1 MARKTYTIDL
11 EGKSLTAEFGNY
23 AAQANGSVMV
33 YFGDTV
39 VLVTACMSKEPRE
52 GIDFFPLLVDY
63 EEKLYAVG
71 KIPGSWGRRE
81 GKPTETAVLNARL
94 IDRPIRPL
102 FPDGFRNDVQ
112 IVATVLSVD
121 NDYAPEVAATIGASL
136 ALLVSDIPFD
146 LPMAGVRVGL
156 ADGKFLLNPTIKEQ
170 ENCDMYI
177 MVSGTSEAITMVE
190 AGASEI
196 SEEEALESIFF
207 AHEYIKKICAW
218 QETIR
223 QEIGKPKLE
232 VPLATPDVQLQE
244 RIKELGLSKMSTALR
259 VFDKQERAAA
269 VDAVRAEILEDLLK
283 EMGGEAFAEKEKE
296 INSLIDELEANEVRR
311 MITEE
316 KIRPDGRA
324 LTEIRPIRCDVGIL
338 PRAHGTGMFHRG
350 QTQVLS
356 VCTLGALHDVQ
367 LLDGLTEEESKR
379 YIHHYNFPGFS
390 VGEVRPMR
398 TPGRREIGHGALAER
413 ALLPV
418 IPAEEEF
425 PYTIRVVSEV
435 LESNG
440 SSSMASVCGSSLA
453 LMDAGVPIKKPV
465 AGIAMGLIKG
475 QNDFTI
481 LTDIQGLEDHF
492 GDMDFKVAGTR
503 DGITALQMD
512 IKVTGVSR
520 EILKAAL
527 AQAKE
532 ARLFILDKMA
542 EVIAEPRPE
551 LSPYAPR
558 MVTMQIDPDK
568 IRDVIG
574 TGGKTIR
581 SIITETG
588 VEIDIKDDG
597 TVYIASVDLEA
608 ANKAVKRITE
618 LTKEVEVGEVYEG
631 TVTRIAKFGAFVE
644 ILPGKEGLIHIS
656 KLAKERVANVED
668 VVKVG
673 DVVQVKVIEIDQQG
687 RINLSRRA
695 LL

>member
-1 MARKTYTIDL
+1 
-11 EGKSLTAEFGNY
+11 
-23 AAQANGSVMV
+23 
-33 YFGDTV
+33 
-39 VLVTACMSKEPRE
+39 
-52 GIDFFPLLVDY
+52 
-63 EEKLYAVG
+63 
-71 KIPGSWGRRE
+71 
-81 GKPTETAVLNARL
+81 
-94 IDRPIRPL
+94 
-102 FPDGFRNDVQ
+102 
-112 IVATVLSVD
+112 
-121 NDYAPEVAATIGASL
+121 
-136 ALLVSDIPFD
+136 
-146 LPMAGVRVGL
+146 
-156 ADGKFLLNPTIKEQ
+156 
-170 ENCDMYI
+170 
-177 MVSGTSEAITMVE
+177 
-190 AGASEI
+190 
-196 SEEEALESIFF
+196 
-207 AHEYIKKICAW
+207 
-218 QETIR
+218 
-223 QEIGKPKLE
+223 
-232 VPLATPDVQLQE
+232 
-244 RIKELGLSKMSTALR
+244 
-259 VFDKQERAAA
+259 
-269 VDAVRAEILEDLLK
+269 
-283 EMGGEAFAEKEKE
+283 
-296 INSLIDELEANEVRR
+296 
-311 MITEE
+311 
-316 KIRPDGRA
+316 
-324 LTEIRPIRCDVGIL
+324 
-338 PRAHGTGMFHRG
+338 
-350 QTQVLS
+350 
-356 VCTLGALHDVQ
+356 
-367 LLDGLTEEESKR
+367 
-379 YIHHYNFPGFS
+379 
-390 VGEVRPMR
+390 MR

-581 SIITETG
+581 SIIAETG

-695 LL
+695 LLEPESK